1 MDDINDIITDE
12 INILL
17 NKKID
22 NIKSILVLSGGAIK
36 GVAQIGALQYL
47 EENNMLKDIKI
58 ISATSAG
65 SIIGFLYMI
74 GYSFLELFD
83 FMKIIDMNNTKKIN
97 ISNIFSKYGLDDG
110 NRIIIV
116 IKKLMNA
123 KQIDENITF
132 NDLFILTNKSLII
145 TGTCINDKKVY
156 YFNYKNYPEMKV
168 LDAIRISISIPIIM
182 TPCMFEGK
190 MFVDGA
196 CIDNFPIS
204 IFENKNKIIGIYV
217 TEEIKYVDKIKS
229 IDEYLI
235 NLVKCIFEGV
245 VQKEISTENII
256 VIRCNKHSESQE
268 DIIEMFEHGYNT
280 AKNFMCN
287 FH

>member
-1 MDDINDIITDE
+1 MNDINDIITDE

-22 NIKSILVLSGGAIK
+22 NVKSILVLSGGAIK

-47 EENNMLKDIKI
+47 EENNKLKDIKI

-65 SIIGFLYMI
+65 SIVGFLYII
-74 GYSFLELFD
+74 GYTFIELFD

-97 ISNIFSKYGLDDG
+97 ITNIFSKYGLDDG
-110 NRIIIV
+110 NRIMIV
-116 IKKLMNA
+116 LKKLINA

-132 NDLFILTNKSLII
+132 KELFIKTNKSLIV
-145 TGTCINDKKVY
+145 TGSCINDKKVY
-156 YFNYKNYPEMKV
+156 YFNYENYPDMKV
-168 LDAIRISISIPIIM
+168 LEAIRISISIPIVM
-182 TPCMFEGK
+182 TPCIFEGK

-204 IFENKNKIIGIYV
+204 IFENKNKIIGVYV
-217 TEEIKYVDKIKS
+217 TEEVKYVDNIKS

-235 NLVKCIFEGV
+235 NLIKCVFEGV
-245 VQKEISTENII
+245 VQKEIMYDKDVI
-256 VIRCNKHSESQE
+256 VVRCNKSE

-280 AKNFMCN
+280 AKNFYV
-287 FH
+287 